1 MYHQVKE
8 RCVTDYK
15 GKGIVQKPD
24 LKFLVVSV
32 VSSFGEV
39 VSSLHLT
46 PHVLATGKGLSGECE
61 GRMCA
66 AGVYKSVYIGSFW
79 GRCSDECK
87 PFFEYKRELPYLCN
101 R

>member
-8 RCVTDYK
+8 HCVTDYR

-32 VSSFGEV
+32 VSS
-39 VSSLHLT
+39 LHLT
-46 PHVLATGKGLSGECE
+46 PHVLATDKELSGERE

-87 PFFEYKRELPYLCN
+87 LFFEYKRELPYLCN

>member
-8 RCVTDYK
+8 RCVTDYR

-24 LKFLVVSV
+24 LKFLVVS
-32 VSSFGEV
+32 V

-46 PHVLATGKGLSGECE
+46 PHVLATGKGLSGEGE

>member
-8 RCVTDYK
+8 RCVTDYRD
-15 GKGIVQKPD
+15 KGIVQKPD
-24 LKFLVVSV
+24 LKFLVVS
-32 VSSFGEV
+32 V

-46 PHVLATGKGLSGECE
+46 PHVLATGKGLSGERE